1 VDVKVETFTAKGLAT
16 GKDVT
21 PRIYRV
27 RVDGMVAG
35 FIGWQPDAKLTFHR
49 RYSPIECAEIEKKVA
64 ESLAESQGDAAVE
77 QVESVTPPAAPEGFF
92 RSKTS
97 ANDDDLD
104 DLEL

>member
-1 VDVKVETFTAKGLAT
+1 MDVKVETFSARGL
-16 GKDVT
+16 GSGRNVT
-21 PRIYRV
+21 PRVYRI

-35 FIGWQPDAKLTFHR
+35 FMGWQRGAKLTFHR
-49 RYSPIECAEIEKKVA
+49 QYSPIDRVEIEKKVA

-92 RSKTS
+92 QSKTS

-104 DLEL
+104 DIEL